1 MLSHMGEFLLL
12 LFFLLRP
19 SLEVANNARMVS
31 PRPCSFPFFHCLTTV
46 PTARD
51 WNIYKNENER
61 TVYMF
66 GVKTILLQNESE
78 REIELKKK
86 AELNEKGK

>member
-1 MLSHMGEFLLL
+1 
-12 LFFLLRP
+12 
-19 SLEVANNARMVS
+19 
-31 PRPCSFPFFHCLTTV
+31 
-46 PTARD
+46 
-51 WNIYKNENER
+51 
-61 TVYMF
+61 MF